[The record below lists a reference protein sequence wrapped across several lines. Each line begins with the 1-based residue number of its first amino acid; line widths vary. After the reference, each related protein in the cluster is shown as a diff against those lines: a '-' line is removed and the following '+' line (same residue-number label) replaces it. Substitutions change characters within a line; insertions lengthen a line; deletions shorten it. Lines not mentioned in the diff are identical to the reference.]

1 MNCQETIDLMGDA
14 MDGAVRAGLLTGF
27 EEHLAECP
35 ACRNYYENLALT
47 REALRRLP
55 RPSAT
60 SPNRDDLLR
69 EFSDKFHGKK
79 R

>member
-14 MDGAVRAGLLTGF
+14 MDGAVEVDLRTGF

-35 ACRNYYENLALT
+35 ACRNYYEHLTLT

-55 RPSAT
+55 RSSAT
-60 SPNRDDLLR
+60 SPHRGDLLR
-69 EFSDKFHGKK
+69 EFSDKFHDKK